1 MPQSELIMRVQ
12 RPRKASMM
20 KVAKRTKMVMPS
32 IAFVSPSLRLITA
45 ATRGMATMVVWTGV
59 VVLPRPIARPFA
71 PEPF

>member
-20 KVAKRTKMVMPS
+20 KVAKRTKLVMPS
-32 IAFVSPSLRLITA
+32 IAFVSLSLRLITA

-71 PEPF
+71 PGPF